1 MARTAQYQTTH
12 VSFTHGLFR
21 HAGLVVVGLLVAAV
35 GCTDADPAAEM
46 RAAFVELKD
55 STGKVDA
62 LLKAIDDAE
71 SARAAVPELETN
83 LKRMREAGWII
94 EINKNIQSRKAMG
107 LKNEIRDFREVRKT
121 WYPEELRRLKNIRGV
136 EDVIMPVLAKQGGE
150 GPEASRPP
158 GM

>member
-1 MARTAQYQTTH
+1 MARTEKYQASH
-12 VSFTHGLFR
+12 ISFSHGVIR
-21 HAGLVVVGLLVAAV
+21 HAGLALVVLLIAAV
-35 GCTDADPAAEM
+35 GCKDADPAAEM

-71 SARAAVPELETN
+71 SARAAVPELEAN

-94 EINKNIQSRKAMG
+94 EINKNIQSRKASG
-107 LKNEIRDFREVRKT
+107 LKNEIRDYREARKR
-121 WYPEELRRLKNIRGV
+121 WYPSELRRLKNISGV

-150 GPEASRPP
+150 GPEAPRPP

>member
-1 MARTAQYQTTH
+1 MARTAKHPTTH
-12 VSFTHGLFR
+12 VSFTRGLFR
-21 HAGLVVVGLLVAAV
+21 HAGLAVVVLLIAAV
-35 GCTDADPAAEM
+35 GCKDVDPAAEM

-62 LLKAIDDAE
+62 LLKSIADAE

-94 EINKNIQSRKAMG
+94 EINKNIQSRKASG
-107 LKNEIRDFREVRKT
+107 LKNEIRDFREARKT
-121 WYPEELRRLKNIRGV
+121 WYPQELRRLKNIRGV

-150 GPEASRPP
+150 GPEAPRPP